1 MRDVEKV
8 IEGMK
13 QETIREI
20 TKKDARPKAQ
30 LAWYWTYIG
39 SLDMAQQL
47 GLINDTRRQQ
57 LYREMDRFKPK
68 YKVQAVEETKPN
80 HLAAAEMGAE
90 GNYNQIDGII
100 NNEAP
105 KPSLRETLRQYQEEA
120 GKPQGGDVPP
130 GPSRNPER

>member
-1 MRDVEKV
+1 MRDVEQV

-13 QETIREI
+13 KETIYMI
-20 TKKDARPKAQ
+20 TQKGASLKSQ

-39 SLDMAQQL
+39 SLDMAFML
-47 GLINDTRRQQ
+47 GLIDDKRRQA
-57 LYREMDRFKPK
+57 LYGEVEK
-68 YKVQAVEETKPN
+68 YKLKNYLITAEAGVEQN
-80 HLAAAEMGAE
+80 A
-90 GNYNQIDGII
+90 NQIDGII

-105 KPSLRETLRQYQEEA
+105 KPSLRDALRQYQEEA

>member
-1 MRDVEKV
+1 MRDVEQV

-13 QETIREI
+13 KETIYRI
-20 TKKDARPKAQ
+20 TQKGASLESQ

-39 SLDMAQQL
+39 SLDMAFML
-47 GLINDTRRQQ
+47 GLIDDKRRQA
-57 LYREMDRFKPK
+57 LYGEVEK
-68 YKVQAVEETKPN
+68 YKLKNYLITAEAGVEQN
-80 HLAAAEMGAE
+80 A
-90 GNYNQIDGII
+90 NQIDGII

-105 KPSLRETLRQYQEEA
+105 KPSLRDALRQYQEEA

>member
-1 MRDVEKV
+1 MRDVEQV

-13 QETIREI
+13 KETIYMI
-20 TKKDARPKAQ
+20 TQKGASLESQ

-39 SLDMAQQL
+39 SLDMAFML
-47 GLINDTRRQQ
+47 GLIDDKRRQA
-57 LYREMDRFKPK
+57 LYGEVKK
-68 YKVQAVEETKPN
+68 YKLDNYLITVEAGVEQN
-80 HLAAAEMGAE
+80 A
-90 GNYNQIDGII
+90 NQIDGII

-105 KPSLRETLRQYQEEA
+105 KPSLRDALRQYQEEA

>member
-1 MRDVEKV
+1 MRDVEQV

-13 QETIREI
+13 KETIYMI
-20 TKKDARPKAQ
+20 TQKGASLKSQ

-39 SLDMAQQL
+39 SLDMAFML
-47 GLINDTRRQQ
+47 GLIDDKRRQA
-57 LYREMDRFKPK
+57 LYGEVKQ
-68 YKVQAVEETKPN
+68 YKLENYLVTAEAGVEQNAN
-80 HLAAAEMGAE
+80 H
-90 GNYNQIDGII
+90 IDGII

-120 GKPQGGDVPP
+120 GKPQGGDAPP

>member
-1 MRDVEKV
+1 MRDVEQV

-13 QETIREI
+13 KETIYMI
-20 TKKDARPKAQ
+20 TQKGASLKSQ

-39 SLDMAQQL
+39 SLDMAFML
-47 GLINDTRRQQ
+47 GLIDDKRRQA
-57 LYREMDRFKPK
+57 LYGEVKK
-68 YKVQAVEETKPN
+68 YKLENYLIT
-80 HLAAAEMGAE
+80 AEAGMEQNA
-90 GNYNQIDGII
+90 NQIDGII

-105 KPSLRETLRQYQEEA
+105 KPSLRDALRQYQEEA

>member
-1 MRDVEKV
+1 MRDVEQV

-13 QETIREI
+13 KETIYMI
-20 TKKDARPKAQ
+20 TQKGASLESQ

-39 SLDMAQQL
+39 SLDMAFML
-47 GLINDTRRQQ
+47 GLIDDKRRQA
-57 LYREMDRFKPK
+57 LYGEVKK
-68 YKVQAVEETKPN
+68 YKLENYLITVEAGVEQN
-80 HLAAAEMGAE
+80 A
-90 GNYNQIDGII
+90 NQIDGII

-105 KPSLRETLRQYQEEA
+105 KPSLRDALRQYQEEA

>member
-1 MRDVEKV
+1 MRDVEQV

-13 QETIREI
+13 KETIYMI
-20 TKKDARPKAQ
+20 TQKGASLKSQ

-39 SLDMAQQL
+39 SLDMAFML
-47 GLINDTRRQQ
+47 GLIDDKRRQA
-57 LYREMDRFKPK
+57 LYGEVKK
-68 YKVQAVEETKPN
+68 YKLENYLITVEAGVEQN
-80 HLAAAEMGAE
+80 A
-90 GNYNQIDGII
+90 NQIDGII

-105 KPSLRETLRQYQEEA
+105 KPSLRDALRQYQEEA

>member
-1 MRDVEKV
+1 MRDVEQV

-13 QETIREI
+13 KETIYMI
-20 TKKDARPKAQ
+20 TQKGASLESQ

-39 SLDMAQQL
+39 SLDMAFML
-47 GLINDTRRQQ
+47 GLIDDKRRQA
-57 LYREMDRFKPK
+57 LYGDVEK
-68 YKVQAVEETKPN
+68 YKLKNYLITAEAGVEQN
-80 HLAAAEMGAE
+80 A
-90 GNYNQIDGII
+90 NQIDGII

-105 KPSLRETLRQYQEEA
+105 KPSLRDALRQYQEEA

>member
-1 MRDVEKV
+1 MRDVEQV

-13 QETIREI
+13 KETIYMI
-20 TKKDARPKAQ
+20 TQKGASLESQ

-39 SLDMAQQL
+39 SLDMAFML
-47 GLINDTRRQQ
+47 GLIDDKRRHA
-57 LYREMDRFKPK
+57 LYGEVEK
-68 YKVQAVEETKPN
+68 YKLKNYLITAEAGVEQN
-80 HLAAAEMGAE
+80 A
-90 GNYNQIDGII
+90 NQIDGII

-105 KPSLRETLRQYQEEA
+105 KPSLRDALRQYQEEA

>member
-1 MRDVEKV
+1 MRDVEQV

-13 QETIREI
+13 KETIYMI
-20 TKKDARPKAQ
+20 TQKGASLESQ

-39 SLDMAQQL
+39 SLDMAFML
-47 GLINDTRRQQ
+47 GLIDDKRRQA
-57 LYREMDRFKPK
+57 LYGEVKK
-68 YKVQAVEETKPN
+68 YKLENYLITAEAGVEQN
-80 HLAAAEMGAE
+80 A
-90 GNYNQIDGII
+90 NQIDGII

-105 KPSLRETLRQYQEEA
+105 KPSLRDALRQYQEEA

>member
-1 MRDVEKV
+1 MRDVEQV

-13 QETIREI
+13 KETIYMI
-20 TKKDARPKAQ
+20 TQKGASLESQ

-39 SLDMAQQL
+39 SLDMAFML
-47 GLINDTRRQQ
+47 GLIDDKRRQA
-57 LYREMDRFKPK
+57 LYGEVEK
-68 YKVQAVEETKPN
+68 YKLNIYLITAEAGVEQN
-80 HLAAAEMGAE
+80 A
-90 GNYNQIDGII
+90 NQIDGII

-105 KPSLRETLRQYQEEA
+105 KPSLRDALRQYQEEA

>member
-1 MRDVEKV
+1 MRDVEQV
-8 IEGMK
+8 IEGMEK
-13 QETIREI
+13 ETIYMI
-20 TKKDARPKAQ
+20 TQKGASLKSQ

-39 SLDMAQQL
+39 SLDMAFML
-47 GLINDTRRQQ
+47 GLIDDKRRQA
-57 LYREMDRFKPK
+57 LYGEVKQ
-68 YKVQAVEETKPN
+68 YKLENYLVTAEAGVEQNAN
-80 HLAAAEMGAE
+80 H
-90 GNYNQIDGII
+90 IDGII

>member
-1 MRDVEKV
+1 MRDVEQV

-13 QETIREI
+13 KETIYMI
-20 TKKDARPKAQ
+20 TQKGASLESQ

-39 SLDMAQQL
+39 SLDMAFML
-47 GLINDTRRQQ
+47 GLIDDKRRQA
-57 LYREMDRFKPK
+57 LYGEVEK
-68 YKVQAVEETKPN
+68 YKLKNYLITAEAGVEQN
-80 HLAAAEMGAE
+80 A
-90 GNYNQIDGII
+90 NQIDGII

-105 KPSLRETLRQYQEEA
+105 KPSLRDALRQYREEA

>member
-1 MRDVEKV
+1 MRDVEQV

-13 QETIREI
+13 KETIYMI
-20 TKKDARPKAQ
+20 TQKGASLESQ

-39 SLDMAQQL
+39 SLDMAFML
-47 GLINDTRRQQ
+47 GLIDDKRRQA
-57 LYREMDRFKPK
+57 LYGEVEK
-68 YKVQAVEETKPN
+68 YKLKNYLIT
-80 HLAAAEMGAE
+80 AEAGAE
-90 GNYNQIDGII
+90 QNANQIDGII

-105 KPSLRETLRQYQEEA
+105 KPSLRDALRQYQEEA

>member
-1 MRDVEKV
+1 MRDVEQV

-13 QETIREI
+13 KETIYMI
-20 TKKDARPKAQ
+20 TQKGASLKSQ

-39 SLDMAQQL
+39 SLDMAFML
-47 GLINDTRRQQ
+47 GLIDDKRLQA
-57 LYREMDRFKPK
+57 LYGEVKK
-68 YKVQAVEETKPN
+68 YKLENYLITAEAGVEQN
-80 HLAAAEMGAE
+80 A
-90 GNYNQIDGII
+90 NQIDGII

-105 KPSLRETLRQYQEEA
+105 KPSLRDALRQYQEEA

>member
-1 MRDVEKV
+1 MRDVEQV

-13 QETIREI
+13 KETIYMI
-20 TKKDARPKAQ
+20 TQKGASLESQ

-39 SLDMAQQL
+39 SLDMAFML
-47 GLINDTRRQQ
+47 GLIDDKRRQA
-57 LYREMDRFKPK
+57 LYGEVEK
-68 YKVQAVEETKPN
+68 YKLKNYLITAEAGVEQN
-80 HLAAAEMGAE
+80 A
-90 GNYNQIDGII
+90 NQIDGII

-105 KPSLRETLRQYQEEA
+105 KPSLRDALRQYQEEA

>member
-1 MRDVEKV
+1 MRDVEQV

-13 QETIREI
+13 KETIYMI
-20 TKKDARPKAQ
+20 TQKGASLKSQ

-39 SLDMAQQL
+39 SLDMAFML
-47 GLINDTRRQQ
+47 GLIDDKRRQA
-57 LYREMDRFKPK
+57 LYGEVKQ
-68 YKVQAVEETKPN
+68 YKLENYLVTAEAGVEQN
-80 HLAAAEMGAE
+80 A
-90 GNYNQIDGII
+90 NQIDGII

>member
-1 MRDVEKV
+1 MRDVEQV

-13 QETIREI
+13 KETIYMI
-20 TKKDARPKAQ
+20 TQKGASLKSQ

-39 SLDMAQQL
+39 SLDMAFML
-47 GLINDTRRQQ
+47 GLIDDKRRQA
-57 LYREMDRFKPK
+57 LYGEVKQ
-68 YKVQAVEETKPN
+68 YKLENYLVTAEAGVEQNAN
-80 HLAAAEMGAE
+80 H
-90 GNYNQIDGII
+90 IDGII

-105 KPSLRETLRQYQEEA
+105 KPSLRDTLRQYQEEA